1 MSRGATFPERW
12 AKTPEGGPESP
23 GKHEAEGL
31 SSILSRCIKRNRIKE
46 RIEGGSIFAAWP
58 ELVGENLATSTRPVR
73 LAGGI
78 LTVEVASAPLLQEL
92 STFRRSEI
100 LDAVRAR
107 DEFAGVRDLRFRA
120 GRLP

>member
-1 MSRGATFPERW
+1 MSRGATFPER
-12 AKTPEGGPESP
+12 GPKCSAP

-31 SSILSRCIKRNRIKE
+31 SSILSRCLKMNRIRE
-46 RIEGGSIFAAWP
+46 RLEGGSIFAAWP
-58 ELVGENLATSTRPVR
+58 EIVGESLAASTRPVR

-92 STFRRSEI
+92 SMFRRSEI
-100 LDAVRAR
+100 LEAVRAR
-107 DEFAGVRDLRFRA
+107 GEFGGVRDLRFRA